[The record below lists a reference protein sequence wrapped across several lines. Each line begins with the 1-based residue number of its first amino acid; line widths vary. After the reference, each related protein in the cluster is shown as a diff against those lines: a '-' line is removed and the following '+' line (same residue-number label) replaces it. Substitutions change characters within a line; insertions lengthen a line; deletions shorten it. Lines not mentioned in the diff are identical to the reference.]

1 MAIDITHDETSI
13 TFTAEIYQ
21 MFMQYFN
28 DSVAYVYILKE
39 SDTLWSF
46 GSIDYL
52 LDQYSLQFFFKKENY
67 I

>member
-1 MAIDITHDETSI
+1 
-13 TFTAEIYQ
+13 
-21 MFMQYFN
+21 MQYFN

-52 LDQYSLQFFFKKENY
+52 LEQYSLQFFFKKENY